1 MAVCATKLRQKGRNN
16 FAVIKIFRYRN
27 PIPPFTH
34 SLIHSFTHSLIDSLT
49 HSLIHSLTNSPQP
62 LQMQLKL
69 NVHLI
74 LYADQAHHL
83 PWRLQV
89 EVREAYGAGACECE
103 RIALSRDSVQ
113 DGIGAGLARQR
124 NLHESGNRT

>member
-34 SLIHSFTHSLIDSLT
+34 SPIHSLTHSLIHSLT

-89 EVREAYGAGACECE
+89 EVREAYGAGARECE

-113 DGIGAGLARQR
+113 D
-124 NLHESGNRT
+124 